1 MYYMS
6 SFFTNA
12 VQFADQYLELT
23 TSLPDNH
30 NIYGLGEHVT
40 PNLKLRLNK
49 ALWIVDTWIASSKKI
64 GCKSLQL
71 LTILQNRFR
80 LWEKW
85 LLDDLKELVTTIL
98 K

>member
-1 MYYMS
+1 MEKVFSTLLLLETTVCNLSIIMYYMS

-49 ALWIVDTWIASSKKI
+49 ALWIVDT
-64 GCKSLQL
+64 
-71 LTILQNRFR
+71 
-80 LWEKW
+80 
-85 LLDDLKELVTTIL
+85 
-98 K
+98 